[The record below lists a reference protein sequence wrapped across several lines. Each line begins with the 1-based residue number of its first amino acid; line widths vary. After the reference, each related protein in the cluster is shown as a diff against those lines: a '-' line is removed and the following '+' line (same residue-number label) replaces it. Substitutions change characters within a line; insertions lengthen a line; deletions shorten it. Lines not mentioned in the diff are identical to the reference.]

1 MLSQKKCHRLVEAS
15 KMERNSPETKLWWER
30 LFTLME
36 EDAAI
41 TPERNINV
49 LRQVLPPQ
57 VFPRIIRILGYDEQ
71 HYQPEEPSEE
81 EEADREELLDIRVER
96 NESLGSATGASLF
109 DSTTKLTVKDNEEF
123 TPEASKN
130 PYLKFFKRPPH
141 RAAIWRELPPLSWEE
156 MNLNQKGE
164 ALAEAI
170 ASDFV
175 NWAKSTFE
183 ETPVTIKNLME
194 MFQIGAQMLS
204 ATTLCVRMKEMP
216 SVPNDIA
223 EYHDLPHTDR
233 TNMLHREIRRD
244 QRAAMRKP
252 RYEAFGRR
260 LPTDMQVRP
269 SNKVAAEQWLRC
281 QNVPERLES
290 MAAVWQGIT
299 HLKSTRAFCVYM
311 YEAHPD
317 VMPPKYLL
325 DVGMMHM
332 NREPSINSKSDD
344 NRSEASA

>member
-1 MLSQKKCHRLVEAS
+1 MLSQKKCERVVEAS

-30 LFTLME
+30 LFALME
-36 EDAAI
+36 QDAAI
-41 TPERNINV
+41 LPERNLDV

-57 VFPRIIRILGYDEQ
+57 VLPRVLRILGYDARK
-71 HYQPEEPSEE
+71 YQPDEPVEE
-81 EEADREELLDIRVER
+81 EKGEELLDIKVER
-96 NESLGSATGASLF
+96 TKSLGTATGASLF
-109 DSTTKLTVKDNEEF
+109 NSTTKVTVKDKEEIIS
-123 TPEASKN
+123 EASKN

-164 ALAEAI
+164 AMAEAI

-175 NWAKSTFE
+175 NWAKSTFDE
-183 ETPVTIKNLME
+183 SPVTVKNIIE
-194 MFQIGAQMLS
+194 MFQIGAQMQS

-223 EYHDLPHTDR
+223 EYHELPHTGR

-244 QRAAMRKP
+244 QKAAMLKP

-269 SNKVAAEQWLRC
+269 GNKVAAEQWMRC

-299 HLKSTRAFCVYM
+299 HLKSTRAFCVFM

-325 DVGMMHM
+325 DVGMMHL
-332 NREPSINSKSDD
+332 NREPSINSKSEEIH
-344 NRSEASA
+344 SEASA

>member
-1 MLSQKKCHRLVEAS
+1 MLSQKKCDRLVEAS

-30 LFTLME
+30 LFALME
-36 EDAAI
+36 QDAAI
-41 TPERNINV
+41 LPERDINV

-57 VFPRIIRILGYDEQ
+57 ILPR
-71 HYQPEEPSEE
+71 
-81 EEADREELLDIRVER
+81 LL
-96 NESLGSATGASLF
+96 LTAASLF
-109 DSTTKLTVKDNEEF
+109 DTTTKLTVKEKEEII
-123 TPEASKN
+123 PEASKN

-156 MNLNQKGE
+156 MNLNQKSE

-175 NWAKSTFE
+175 NWAKNTFE
-183 ETPVTIKNLME
+183 ESTVTVKNVIE
-194 MFQIGAQMLS
+194 MFQIGTQMQS
-204 ATTLCVRMKEMP
+204 ATTL
-216 SVPNDIA
+216 
-223 EYHDLPHTDR
+223 
-233 TNMLHREIRRD
+233 EIRRD

-269 SNKVAAEQWLRC
+269 SNKVASEQWMRC

-290 MAAVWQGIT
+290 MAAVWKGIT

-325 DVGMMHM
+325 DVGMMHL

-344 NRSEASA
+344 NRSQVSAFN